1 MATNEQRL
9 EFEFMEKK
17 SNLMSMAYELSVIGN
32 TQVLVF
38 VHHDGGKSACFCTI
52 DFQPVV
58 TSDSGKQLIQSCLDN
73 NKFTLLEN
81 EGYTVVNNI
90 SNGTNSSTPNREEA
104 NPEFT
109 ERKSQLLS
117 EVEEVS
123 AICNTHGLALI
134 MNYDTGELT
143 SFFTKSFEPV
153 VASEAG
159 KKLLKLC
166 IKEKN

>member
-90 SNGTNSSTPNREEA
+90 SNGTNSS
-104 NPEFT
+104 
-109 ERKSQLLS
+109 
-117 EVEEVS
+117 
-123 AICNTHGLALI
+123 
-134 MNYDTGELT
+134 
-143 SFFTKSFEPV
+143 
-153 VASEAG
+153 
-159 KKLLKLC
+159 
-166 IKEKN
+166 